1 MLSIVLP
8 AYNEE
13 KRIPG
18 SLQKMIY
25 YLNNS
30 NYLYEIIVVDDGS
43 TDHTLEVATAAAA
56 ACKNFKIIQNKT
68 NRGKGYAV
76 KTGVL
81 QSKGEII
88 LFSDTDL
95 STPIEELPKLLKY
108 LQEGYDIAIGSRALP
123 ESEVRLHQA
132 RGREGMGRIFNF
144 LVQALVIEGIQDTQ
158 CGFKCF
164 KRQAAEAIFQK
175 QRLNGFSF
183 DVEILYLARKLGYR
197 IAEVPVVWSNSKET
211 KVSILR
217 DPLYMLMDL
226 LKIRYFNFM
235 GLY

>member
-18 SLQKMIY
+18 SLQKMIQ

-30 NYLYEIIVVDDGS
+30 DYLYEIIVVDDGS
-43 TDHTLEVATAAAA
+43 TDHTLEVATAAAT

-144 LVQALVIEGIQDTQ
+144 LVQALVIEGIRDTQ

-197 IAEVPVVWSNSKET
+197 IAEVPVVWLNSKET

-226 LKIRYFNFM
+226 LKIRYFDFM

>member
-1 MLSIVLP
+1 MLSVILP

-18 SLQKMIY
+18 SLHKIVH

-30 NYLYEIIVVDDGS
+30 GYMYEIIVVDDGS

-56 ACKNFKIIQNKT
+56 ACKNFRIIQNKT
-68 NRGKGYAV
+68 NRGKGYSV

-81 QSKGEII
+81 QSKGDII

-95 STPIEELPKLLKY
+95 STPIEELPKLLKC
-108 LQEGYDIAIGSRALP
+108 LEEGYDIAIGSRALP
-123 ESEVRLHQA
+123 ESEIRLHQA

-164 KRQAAEAIFQK
+164 KRRAAEAVFQR
-175 QRLNGFSF
+175 QRLTGFSF
-183 DVEILYLARKLGYR
+183 DVEILYLAKKLGYR

-211 KVSILR
+211 KVSILK
-217 DPLYMLMDL
+217 DPLRMLLDL
-226 LKIRYFNFM
+226 LKIRYFDFR